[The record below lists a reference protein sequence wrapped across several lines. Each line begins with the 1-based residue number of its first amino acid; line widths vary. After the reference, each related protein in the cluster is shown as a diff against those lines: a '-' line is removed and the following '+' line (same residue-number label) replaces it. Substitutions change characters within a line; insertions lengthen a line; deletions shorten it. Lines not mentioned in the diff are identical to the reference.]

1 VDCSGRHLTPAGDRG
16 KVETPQGKA
25 RGGLTSSPGN
35 LMPGAE
41 RNGPCFKLQTH
52 EKFTFLGVI
61 LIQRVKPRKLTA
73 IPRKSTPYFMSRR
86 ATNFVN
92 RALQNTFIVFTSA
105 F

>member
-1 VDCSGRHLTPAGDRG
+1 
-16 KVETPQGKA
+16 
-25 RGGLTSSPGN
+25 LTSSPGN

-73 IPRKSTPYFMSRR
+73 IPRKSTTYFMSR
-86 ATNFVN
+86 
-92 RALQNTFIVFTSA
+92 
-105 F
+105 